1 MGTAM
6 EKYLYF
12 RTVADE
18 DDDDAITADSA
29 LVPVSKITGFYP
41 SNSGSAGTAADELT
55 IYFDSINNIQTAGDN
70 EVVKSDSVLLN
81 ITAGQSFNV
90 MQAIVDAINA
100 TGVGYQDGYIVV
112 CDDATA
118 SVGSSSLEGDDAV
131 KDAIVI
137 HSGITSCGAITIAG
151 ANS

>member
-41 SNSGSAGTAADELT
+41 SNSGTAGAAADELT
-55 IYFDSINNIQTAGDN
+55 IFFESINNIQTAGDN

-81 ITAGQSFNV
+81 ITIGQSFNV
-90 MQAIVDAINA
+90 MQAIIDAINA
-100 TGVGYQDGYIVV
+100 TGAAYQDGYIVIA
-112 CDDATA
+112 DDATTTVGA
-118 SVGSSSLEGDDAV
+118 SSIEGNNAT
-131 KDAIVI
+131 KDAIYI
-137 HSGITSCGAITIAG
+137 HSGITSCGAITVTA

>member
-18 DDDDAITADSA
+18 DDDDAITADSV

-55 IYFDSINNIQTAGDN
+55 IFFESINNIQTAGDN

-100 TGVGYQDGYIVV
+100 TGAAYQDGYIVIA
-112 CDDATA
+112 DDATTTVGA
-118 SVGSSSLEGDDAV
+118 SSIEGNNAIKDAV
-131 KDAIVI
+131 YI
-137 HSGITSCGAITIAG
+137 HSGITSCGAITVTA

>member
-1 MGTAM
+1 M

-41 SNSGSAGTAADELT
+41 SNSGSAGAAADELT

-81 ITAGQSFNV
+81 ITIGQSFNV

-100 TGVGYQDGYIVV
+100 TGAAYQDGYIVIA
-112 CDDATA
+112 DDATT
-118 SVGSSSLEGDDAV
+118 SVGASSIEGNNAT
-131 KDAIVI
+131 KDAIYI
-137 HSGITSCGAITIAG
+137 HSGITSCGAITVTA

>member
-12 RTVADE
+12 RPVADE
-18 DDDDAITADSA
+18 DDDDAITADSV

-55 IYFDSINNIQTAGDN
+55 IYFDSINNIQTAGND

-100 TGVGYQDGYIVV
+100 TGTAYQDGYIVV
-112 CDDATA
+112 ADDATTT
-118 SVGSSSLEGDDAV
+118 VGATSIEGNNAT
-131 KDAIVI
+131 KDAIVL
-137 HSGITSCGAITIAG
+137 HSGITSCGAITVAA

>member
-1 MGTAM
+1 M

-41 SNSGSAGTAADELT
+41 SNSGTAGAAADELT
-55 IYFDSINNIQTAGDN
+55 IFFESINNIQTAGDN

-81 ITAGQSFNV
+81 ITIGQSFNV
-90 MQAIVDAINA
+90 MQAIIDAINA
-100 TGVGYQDGYIVV
+100 TGAAYQDGYIVIA
-112 CDDATA
+112 DDATTTVGA
-118 SVGSSSLEGDDAV
+118 SSIEGNNAT
-131 KDAIVI
+131 KDAIYI
-137 HSGITSCGAITIAG
+137 HSGITSCGAITVTA

>member
-18 DDDDAITADSA
+18 DDDDAITADSV
-29 LVPVSKITGFYP
+29 LVPVSKINGCYP

-55 IYFDSINNIQTAGDN
+55 IFFESINNIQTAGDN

-100 TGVGYQDGYIVV
+100 TGAAYQDGYIVIA
-112 CDDATA
+112 DDATTTVGA
-118 SVGSSSLEGDDAV
+118 SSIEGNNAT
-131 KDAIVI
+131 KDAIYI
-137 HSGITSCGAITIAG
+137 HSGITSCGAITVTA

>member
-12 RTVADE
+12 RTTTDE
-18 DDDDAITADSA
+18 DNDDAITADSV

-100 TGVGYQDGYIVV
+100 TGAAYQDGYIVV
-112 CDDATA
+112 VDDATT
-118 SVGSSSLEGDDAV
+118 SVGATSIEGDNTT

-137 HSGITSCGAITIAG
+137 HSGIVNCGAITITA

>member
-1 MGTAM
+1 MVTD

-12 RTVADE
+12 RTVTDE
-18 DDDDAITADSA
+18 DDDDAITADSV

-90 MQAIVDAINA
+90 MQAIVDAING

-112 CDDATA
+112 CDDATT
-118 SVGSSSLEGDDAV
+118 SVGSSSLEGDNAA
-131 KDAIVI
+131 KDAITI
-137 HSGITSCGAITIAG
+137 HSGIVDCGAITVAA

>member
-55 IYFDSINNIQTAGDN
+55 IYFDSINNIQTAGND

-100 TGVGYQDGYIVV
+100 TGAAYQDGYIVIA
-112 CDDATA
+112 DDATTTVGA
-118 SVGSSSLEGDDAV
+118 SSIEGNNAT
-131 KDAIVI
+131 KDAIYI
-137 HSGITSCGAITIAG
+137 HSGITSCGAITVTA

>member
-18 DDDDAITADSA
+18 DDDDAITADSV

-41 SNSGSAGTAADELT
+41 SNSGAPNTAADELT
-55 IYFDSINNIQTAGDN
+55 IFFESVNNIQTAGND

-90 MQAIVDAINA
+90 MQAIVDAING
-100 TGVGYQDGYIVV
+100 TGVGYTDGYIVIA
-112 CDDATA
+112 DDATT
-118 SVGSSSLEGDDAV
+118 SVGASSIEGNNAT
-131 KDAIVI
+131 KDAIYI
-137 HSGITSCGAITIAG
+137 HSGITSCGAITVTA

>member
-18 DDDDAITADSA
+18 DDDDAITADSV

-90 MQAIVDAINA
+90 MQAIIDAINA
-100 TGVGYQDGYIVV
+100 AGVAYQDGYIVV
-112 CDDATA
+112 ADDATTTVGA
-118 SVGSSSLEGDDAV
+118 SSIEGNNAT

-137 HSGITSCGAITIAG
+137 HSGITSCGAITILP

>member
-55 IYFDSINNIQTAGDN
+55 IYFESINNVFTSGDN
-70 EVVKSDSVLLN
+70 EEITSDSVLLN
-81 ITAGQSFNV
+81 ITAGQSLNV

-112 CDDATA
+112 ADDATTTVGA
-118 SVGSSSLEGDDAV
+118 SSIEGNNATKAAV
-131 KDAIVI
+131 VI
-137 HSGITSCGAITIAG
+137 HSGITSCGAITILP

>member
-1 MGTAM
+1 M

-18 DDDDAITADSA
+18 DDDDAITADSV

-41 SNSGSAGTAADELT
+41 SNSGTAGAAADELT
-55 IYFDSINNIQTAGDN
+55 IFFESINNIQTAGND

-81 ITAGQSFNV
+81 ITIGQSFNV

-100 TGVGYQDGYIVV
+100 TGTAYQDGYIVIA
-112 CDDATA
+112 DDATTTVGA
-118 SVGSSSLEGDDAV
+118 SSIEGNNATKDAV
-131 KDAIVI
+131 YI
-137 HSGITSCGAITIAG
+137 HSGITSCGAITVTA

>member
-12 RTVADE
+12 RTTTDE
-18 DDDDAITADSA
+18 DNDDAITADSV

-81 ITAGQSFNV
+81 ITVGQSFNV
-90 MQAIVDAINA
+90 MQAIIDAINA
-100 TGVGYQDGYIVV
+100 TGAAYQDGFIVV
-112 CDDATA
+112 ADDATA
-118 SVGSSSLEGDDAV
+118 TVGASSIEGNDAA
-131 KDAIVI
+131 KDAIVL
-137 HSGITSCGAITIAG
+137 HSGITSCGAITVAA

>member
-1 MGTAM
+1 MVTD

-18 DDDDAITADSA
+18 DDDDAITADSV

-41 SNSGSAGTAADELT
+41 SNSGAAGSAADELT

-100 TGVGYQDGYIVV
+100 TGAAYQDGYIVIA
-112 CDDATA
+112 DDATTT
-118 SVGSSSLEGDDAV
+118 VGATSIEGNNAT
-131 KDAIVI
+131 KDAIYI
-137 HSGITSCGAITIAG
+137 HSGITSCGAITVTA

>member
-18 DDDDAITADSA
+18 DDDDAITAGSV

-41 SNSGSAGTAADELT
+41 SNSGQAGEAADELT
-55 IYFDSINNIQTAGDN
+55 IFFESINNIQTAGDN

-81 ITAGQSFNV
+81 ITA
-90 MQAIVDAINA
+90 A
-100 TGVGYQDGYIVV
+100 TQTGPIKLPLPTSSTP
-112 CDDATA
+112 ATIFFIKNLA
-118 SVGSSSLEGDDAV
+118 YHFIE
-131 KDAIVI
+131 
-137 HSGITSCGAITIAG
+137 
-151 ANS
+151 

>member
-18 DDDDAITADSA
+18 DDDDAITADSV

-41 SNSGSAGTAADELT
+41 SNSGQAGEAADELT
-55 IYFDSINNIQTAGDN
+55 IFFESINNIQTAGND

-100 TGVGYQDGYIVV
+100 TGVAYQDGYIVIA
-112 CDDATA
+112 DDVTTNVAGT
-118 SVGSSSLEGDDAV
+118 
-131 KDAIVI
+131 
-137 HSGITSCGAITIAG
+137 TIAAKSVHPSLTG
-151 ANS
+151 MAADSIVVAAANA

>member
-12 RTVADE
+12 RTVTDE
-18 DDDDAITADSA
+18 DDDDAITADSV

-41 SNSGSAGTAADELT
+41 SNSGQAGEAADELT
-55 IYFDSINNIQTAGDN
+55 IFFESVNNIQTAGDN

-81 ITAGQSFNV
+81 ITAGESFNV

-100 TGVGYQDGYIVV
+100 TGAAYQDGYIVIA
-112 CDDATA
+112 DDATTTVGA
-118 SVGSSSLEGDDAV
+118 SSIEGNNAT
-131 KDAIVI
+131 KDAIYI
-137 HSGITSCGAITIAG
+137 HSGITSCGAITVAG

>member
-6 EKYLYF
+6 EKNLYF

-18 DDDDAITADSA
+18 DNDDAITADSV

-55 IYFDSINNIQTAGDN
+55 IFFESINNIQTAGDN

-100 TGVGYQDGYIVV
+100 TGVAYQDGYIVIA
-112 CDDATA
+112 DDATTTVGA
-118 SVGSSSLEGDDAV
+118 SSIEGNNAT
-131 KDAIVI
+131 KDAIYI
-137 HSGITSCGAITIAG
+137 HSGITSCGAITVTA

>member
-18 DDDDAITADSA
+18 DDDDAITADSV

-55 IYFDSINNIQTAGDN
+55 IFFESINNIQTAGDN

-90 MQAIVDAINA
+90 IQAIVDAINA
-100 TGVGYQDGYIVV
+100 TGAAYQDGYIVIA
-112 CDDATA
+112 DDATTTVGA
-118 SVGSSSLEGDDAV
+118 SSIEGNNVA
-131 KDAIVI
+131 KDAIYI
-137 HSGITSCGAITIAG
+137 HSGITSCGAITVTA

>member
-18 DDDDAITADSA
+18 DDDDAITADSV

-41 SNSGSAGTAADELT
+41 SNSGTAGAAADELT
-55 IYFDSINNIQTAGDN
+55 IFFESINNIQTAGDN

-81 ITAGQSFNV
+81 ITIGQSFNV
-90 MQAIVDAINA
+90 MQAIIDAINA
-100 TGVGYQDGYIVV
+100 TGVAYQDGYIVIA
-112 CDDATA
+112 DDATTTVGA
-118 SVGSSSLEGDDAV
+118 SSIEGNNATKDAV
-131 KDAIVI
+131 YI
-137 HSGITSCGAITIAG
+137 HSGITSCGAITVAA